1 MPRYCLFLLAILL
14 LSSCS
19 PSANE
24 SQTPQISAARI
35 AQATEFLASDEMQG
49 RGPGTVGETL
59 ATDYIADQFRLA
71 GAAPAGGDGYFQQV
85 PLVSIEPT
93 SSSTLSWAS
102 SAAATAVKWADGFV
116 GLSHRQQPAV
126 NVDADVVFV
135 GHGIVAPEFGWD
147 DYKDADVAGKIVLL
161 FTNEPPSD
169 DPAFFGGRA
178 LTYYGRWSFKYE
190 EAVRHG
196 AAGVLIVHT
205 DETAGYPWSV
215 VRNSWG
221 GRNPYVKLATGE
233 PALALAGW
241 TTGEQGERILQQS
254 AATKGMSLNELLAVA
269 NGKDF
274 KAIPLN
280 VKIRARLISTVED
293 FETRNVVAKIEGSD
307 ESLRDQAVVLTA
319 HWDHLGVGD
328 PDAGGDDIYNGA
340 VDNATGCA
348 LLLELARAFGS
359 LEQKPARTILF
370 AAVGAEEGGL
380 RGSAYYAQHP
390 VIPAGKTA
398 ANLNFDGFL
407 PLPETESVSLAGY
420 ERTTLKSL
428 VEIVAAQFSYELDP
442 DPNPEQGYYYR
453 SDHFSLAKAGIPAFS
468 VSLGSRVIG
477 KPAGWGEDQETD
489 YREHRYHQ
497 QADEFDSSWDFSG
510 LAKLAQFSFELGR
523 RIANQPELPTW
534 QPDDE
539 FLPARQASP
548 RN

>member
-1 MPRYCLFLLAILL
+1 MPRLCLSLLAILL

-19 PSANE
+19 PSAND
-24 SQTPQISAARI
+24 SQPPEISAARI
-35 AQATEFLASDEMQG
+35 AEAVKYLASDEMQG
-49 RGPGTVGETL
+49 RGPGTPGETL
-59 ATDYIADQFRLA
+59 ATNYIADEFKLA

-85 PLVSIEPT
+85 PLVSIEP
-93 SSSTLSWAS
+93 SPSSTLSWGS
-102 SAAATAVKWADGFV
+102 GSAATAIPWADGWV
-116 GLSHRQQPAV
+116 GLSHRQQPDV
-126 NVDADVVFV
+126 SIDADVIFV

-147 DYKDADVAGKIVLL
+147 DYKDADVTGKIVLL

-169 DPAFFGGRA
+169 DPTFFGGRA

-190 EAVRHG
+190 EALRHG

-221 GRNPYVKLATGE
+221 GRNPYVKLAPDE
-233 PALALAGW
+233 PSLALAGW
-241 TTGEQGERILQQS
+241 TTSEAGLPILQQS
-254 AATKGMSLNELLAVA
+254 AATKGMSMNELLALA

-274 KAIPLN
+274 NAIPLN
-280 VKIRARLISTVED
+280 VKVRAHLISTVED

-307 ESLRDQAVVLTA
+307 PNLRDQAVVLTA

-328 PDAGGDDIYNGA
+328 PDASGDTIFNGA

-348 LLLELARAFGS
+348 VLMELARAFGG
-359 LEQKPARTILF
+359 LEHKPARTIIF

-390 VIPAGKTA
+390 VIPVGKTA
-398 ANLNFDGFL
+398 ADLNFDGFL
-407 PLPETESVSLAGY
+407 PLPVTESVSLAGY
-420 ERTTLKSL
+420 ERTTLKPL
-428 VEIVAAQFSYELDP
+428 VEAVAAEFGYELDP

-453 SDHFSLAKAGIPAFS
+453 SDHFSLAKAGVPAFS
-468 VSLGSRVIG
+468 LDLGNRVIG
-477 KPAGWGEDQETD
+477 KPAGWGEEQQAD

-497 QADEFDSSWDFSG
+497 QADEFDPSWDFSG
-510 LAKLAQFSFELGR
+510 LAKLTQFSFELAR

-534 QPDDE
+534 QPGDE
-539 FLPARQASP
+539 FLPAREASQ
-548 RN
+548 R

>member
-1 MPRYCLFLLAILL
+1 MPRYGLSLLAILL
-14 LSSCS
+14 LASCT

-24 SQTPQISAARI
+24 SQAPEINAARI
-35 AQATEFLASDEMQG
+35 AEDTERLASDEMQG
-49 RGPGTVGETL
+49 RGPGTTGETL
-59 ATDYIADQFRLA
+59 ATNYIADQFKLA
-71 GAAPAGGDGYFQQV
+71 GAAPAAGDSYFQQV
-85 PLVSIEPT
+85 PLVSIEPS
-93 SSSTLSWAS
+93 SSSTLSWGS
-102 SAAATAVKWADGFV
+102 GPAATAIPWADGFV
-116 GLSHRQQPAV
+116 GLSHQQQPDV
-126 NVDADVVFV
+126 NINADVVFV

-221 GRNPYVKLATGE
+221 GRNPYVKLAPNE

-241 TTGEQGERILQQS
+241 TTGEAGERILQQS
-254 AATKGMSLNELLAVA
+254 AATKGMSLNQLVALA
-269 NGKDF
+269 NGPDF
-274 KAIPLN
+274 QAIPLN
-280 VKIRARLISTVED
+280 VKIQSRLVSTVED

-307 ESLRDQAVVLTA
+307 PELRDQAVVLSA
-319 HWDHLGVGD
+319 HWDHLGVGE
-328 PDAGGDDIYNGA
+328 PDATGDTIFNGA

-359 LEQKPARTILF
+359 LESKPARTIIF

-390 VIPAGKTA
+390 IIPAGKTA

-407 PLPETESVSLAGY
+407 PLPVTASVSLAGY

-428 VEIVAAQFSYELDP
+428 VETVAAEFGYELDP

-468 VSLGSRVIG
+468 VSLGNRVVG
-477 KPAGWGEDQETD
+477 KPAGWGEEQETD
-489 YREHRYHQ
+489 YRESRYHQ
-497 QADEFDSSWDFSG
+497 QADNFDPSWDFSG
-510 LAKLAQFSFELGR
+510 LAKLTAFGFELGR
-523 RIANQPELPTW
+523 RIANQSDLPTW
-534 QPDDE
+534 QAGDE
-539 FLPARQASP
+539 FLPARQASQ
-548 RN
+548 R

>member
-1 MPRYCLFLLAILL
+1 MLRICLALLAILL
-14 LSSCS
+14 SGCS

-24 SQTPQISAARI
+24 SQTPAISAARI
-35 AQATEFLASDEMQG
+35 ADSVEVLAGDDMQG
-49 RGPGTVGETL
+49 REPGTPGETL
-59 ATDYIADQFRLA
+59 ATNYIADEFKRA
-71 GAAPAGGDGYFQQV
+71 GALPAGDGGYFQQV
-85 PLVSIEPT
+85 PLVSIEP
-93 SSSTLSWAS
+93 SPSSTLSWS
-102 SAAATAVKWADGFV
+102 SGGPATAIPWADGFV
-116 GLSHRQQPAV
+116 GLSHRQQPDV
-126 NVDADVVFV
+126 NLDAGVVFV

-190 EAVRHG
+190 EALRQG

-221 GRNPYVKLATGE
+221 GRNPYVKLAPGE
-233 PALALAGW
+233 PALGLAGW
-241 TTGEQGERILQQS
+241 TTGEAGERILQQS
-254 AATKGMSLNELLAVA
+254 PATRGMSLNQLLGLA

-274 KAIPLN
+274 RAIPLN
-280 VKIRARLISTVED
+280 VNIQARLAGTVED

-307 ESLRDQAVVLTA
+307 PALRDEAVVLTA
-319 HWDHLGVGD
+319 HWDHLGAGE
-328 PDAGGDDIYNGA
+328 PDAAGDAIFNGA

-359 LEQKPARTILF
+359 LNEKPARTIIF

-390 VIPAGKTA
+390 VIAAGKTA

-407 PLPETESVSLAGY
+407 PLPVTASVSLAGY
-420 ERTTLKSL
+420 ERTTLKPL
-428 VEIVAAQFSYELDP
+428 VESVAAEFGYELDP

-453 SDHFSLAKAGIPAFS
+453 SDLFSLAKAGIPAFS
-468 VSLGSRVIG
+468 VSLGNRVIG
-477 KPAGWGEDQETD
+477 KPAGWGEEQETD

-497 QADEFDSSWDFSG
+497 QSDNFDPSWDFSG
-510 LAKLAQFSFELGR
+510 LAKLTEFSFELGR

-534 QPDDE
+534 HAGDE
-539 FLPARQASP
+539 FLPARQASQQD
-548 RN
+548 

>member
-1 MPRYCLFLLAILL
+1 MPRYALFLLATFL

-19 PSANE
+19 PSASE
-24 SQTPQISAARI
+24 SQTPEISASRI
-35 AQATEFLASDEMQG
+35 AEATEYLASDEMQG
-49 RGPGTVGETL
+49 RGPGTSGETL
-59 ATDYIADQFRLA
+59 ATNYIADEFKLA

-85 PLVSIEPT
+85 PLVSIEPN
-93 SSSTLSWAS
+93 SSSTLSWGS
-102 SAAATAVKWADGFV
+102 GRAATAIPWADGFV
-116 GLSHRQQPAV
+116 GLSHRQQPDV
-126 NVDADVVFV
+126 SIDADVVFV
-135 GHGIVAPEFGWD
+135 GHGIGAPEFGWD

-196 AAGVLIVHT
+196 AAGVIIVHT

-221 GRNPYVKLATGE
+221 GRNPYVKLAPNE
-233 PALALAGW
+233 PSLALAGW
-241 TTGEQGERILQQS
+241 TTGEAGERILQQS
-254 AATKGMSLNELLAVA
+254 AATKGMSLNQLLALA

-274 KAIPLN
+274 QAIPLN
-280 VKIRARLISTVED
+280 VKIQSHLVSTVED

-307 ESLRDQAVVLTA
+307 PELRDQAVVLSA
-319 HWDHLGVGD
+319 HWDHLGVGE
-328 PDAGGDDIYNGA
+328 PDADGDTIFNGA
-340 VDNATGCA
+340 VDNATGCG

-359 LEQKPARTILF
+359 LEHKPARTIIF

-390 VIPAGKTA
+390 IIPAGKTA

-407 PLPETESVSLAGY
+407 PLPETASVSLAGY

-428 VEIVAAQFSYELDP
+428 VETVAAEFGYELDP

-468 VSLGSRVIG
+468 VSLGNRVIG
-477 KPAGWGEDQETD
+477 KPAGWGEEQEID

-497 QADEFDSSWDFSG
+497 QADNFDPAWDFSG

-534 QPDDE
+534 QADDE
-539 FLPARQASP
+539 FLPARQTSQ
-548 RN
+548 R

>member
-1 MPRYCLFLLAILL
+1 MLRFSLSLFAVLL

-24 SQTPQISAARI
+24 AQTPEISAARI
-35 AQATEFLASDEMQG
+35 AEATEFLARDEMQG
-49 RGPGTVGETL
+49 RGPGTPGETL
-59 ATDYIADQFRLA
+59 ATNYIADEFKLA
-71 GAAPAGGDGYFQQV
+71 GAAPAAGDSYFQQV
-85 PLVSIEPT
+85 PLVSIEPNP
-93 SSSTLSWAS
+93 SSSLSWS
-102 SAAATAVKWADGFV
+102 SGGAATAIPWADGFV
-116 GLSHRQQPAV
+116 GLSHRQEPDV
-126 NVDADVVFV
+126 SVDADVVFV

-190 EAVRHG
+190 EAVRQG

-221 GRNPYVKLATGE
+221 GRNPYVKLAPDE
-233 PALALAGW
+233 QALALAGW
-241 TTGEQGERILQQS
+241 TTGEAGERMLQQS
-254 AATKGMSLNELLAVA
+254 VATRDLSLNQLLALA

-274 KAIPLN
+274 SPIPLN
-280 VKIRARLISTVED
+280 AKIQAHLVSVVEN

-307 ESLRDQAVVLTA
+307 PLLRDQAVVLTA
-319 HWDHLGVGD
+319 HWDHLGVGE
-328 PDAGGDDIYNGA
+328 PDADGDAIFNGA

-359 LEQKPARTILF
+359 LEQKPARTMIF

-390 VIPAGKTA
+390 IIPAGKTA

-407 PLPETESVSLAGY
+407 PLPVTASVSLAGY
-420 ERTTLKSL
+420 ERTTLKPL
-428 VEIVAAQFSYELDP
+428 VEAVAAEFGYELDP

-468 VSLGSRVIG
+468 VSLGNRVIG
-477 KPAGWGEDQETD
+477 KPAGWGEEQETD

-497 QADEFDSSWDFSG
+497 QADEFDPSWDFSG
-510 LAKLAQFSFELGR
+510 LAKLTEFSFELGR
-523 RIANQPELPTW
+523 RIANQPGLPTW
-534 QPDDE
+534 QAGDE
-539 FLPARQASP
+539 FLPARQASQD
-548 RN
+548 N

>member
-1 MPRYCLFLLAILL
+1 LAILL

-19 PSANE
+19 PSAND
-24 SQTPQISAARI
+24 SQTPQINAAKI
-35 AQATEFLASDEMQG
+35 AHDTEFLASDEMQG
-49 RGPGTVGETL
+49 RGPGTAGETL
-59 ATDYIADQFRLA
+59 ATDYIADQFKLA

-85 PLVSIEPT
+85 PLVSIEP
-93 SSSTLSWAS
+93 SPSSTLSWGS
-102 SAAATAVKWADGFV
+102 GGATAIKWADGFV
-116 GLSHRQQPAV
+116 GLSHRQQPDV
-126 NVDADVVFV
+126 NVDAEVVFV

-241 TTGEQGERILQQS
+241 TTGEAGEGILQQS

-280 VKIRARLISTVED
+280 VKIQAHLISTVED
-293 FETRNVVAKIEGSD
+293 FETRNVIAKIDGSD

-328 PDAGGDDIYNGA
+328 LDADGDTIFNGA

-359 LEQKPARTILF
+359 LEQKPARTIIF

-390 VIPAGKTA
+390 AMPAGKTA

-407 PLPETESVSLAGY
+407 PLPETASVSLAGY

-428 VEIVAAQFSYELDP
+428 VETVAAEFGYELDP

-468 VSLGSRVIG
+468 VSLGNRVIG
-477 KPAGWGEDQETD
+477 KPPGWGEEQETD

-539 FLPARQASP
+539 FLPARQASQ
-548 RN
+548 RD